1 MRAKRFLTTLGFA
14 VFAASMTAVVAQQP
28 RPCSSVPPTERAA
41 ARASGACGDI
51 APIIDTAPQ
60 NGDAASASLPVSS
73 VVGLAFDDAKGR
85 LTRFQLRRSYRPSAE
100 PGGTVLEQQPAPP
113 ARLPAGAIVRVVLS
127 DGTLRPPPK
136 VAASEIDE
144 PRPARAAPPVQQPQ
158 PAVANVPPVAAVIEP
173 PPPASTSREASV
185 QSDPPLADLDR
196 LAVPNVLGMSEK
208 SARTRLGRYRV
219 ELRERP
225 SSAPAGHVI
234 DQDPKA
240 PARATPGQSIRLIV
254 SSGPANNRAAA
265 IAQKALPPPI
275 SETLEL
281 ANVANRSFDE
291 ANSALAEFRVRRV
304 EVAGAAP
311 NGLVIGQSPAA
322 GSMVQP
328 GSAITLQVSD
338 GSLAAPVTTGA
349 NTPAAATSAAATAAA
364 NGPVATPPAATP
376 PAGTT
381 VAPTPAVT
389 TPSETTPAAETPP
402 AAASETSPAASA
414 PATPEA
420 TTPEAAPP
428 VSTTEPSVSEVQQP
442 AEPSLTA
449 LMPVL
454 GVGALLGLALAAF
467 WLARRNRSSG
477 EMIDIEP
484 TINLPAEPDVAIAP
498 DPEIRFAARVEVG
511 DAQIEFIATSDTA
524 DADLD
529 DELDSEEATIEHSGD
544 RHG

>member
-14 VFAASMTAVVAQQP
+14 VFAASMTAAVAQQP
-28 RPCSSVPPTERAA
+28 RPCSTVAPTERAA
-41 ARASGACGDI
+41 ARASGACRDI
-51 APIIDTAPQ
+51 APIVDAAPQ
-60 NGDAASASLPVSS
+60 NGDAASTNLPVSG
-73 VVGLAFDDAKGR
+73 VVGLTFDDAKDR
-85 LTRFQLRRSYRPSAE
+85 LTRFELRRSYRPSAE

-144 PRPARAAPPVQQPQ
+144 PRPARAAPRVQQPQ
-158 PAVANVPPVAAVIEP
+158 PAVADVPPVAAVLEP
-173 PPPASTSREASV
+173 LPPAGTSRESSV
-185 QSDPPLADLDR
+185 RSDPPLADRDR

-219 ELRERP
+219 ELRGRP

-240 PARATPGQSIRLIV
+240 PARATPGQPIRLVV

-265 IAQKALPPPI
+265 IAQKPLPPPV

-281 ANVANRSFDE
+281 ANVTNRSFDE
-291 ANSALAEFRVRRV
+291 ANGALAEFRVTRV
-304 EVAGAAP
+304 EVADAAP
-311 NGLVIGQSPAA
+311 NGQVIGQSPTA

-328 GSAITLQVSD
+328 GSTITLRVSD

-349 NTPAAATSAAATAAA
+349 NTPAA
-364 NGPVATPPAATP
+364 
-376 PAGTT
+376 
-381 VAPTPAVT
+381 
-389 TPSETTPAAETPP
+389 TTPAAATPP
-402 AAASETSPAASA
+402 AAASDASPAASA
-414 PATPEA
+414 PETPAA
-420 TTPEAAPP
+420 TTPDAASP
-428 VSTTEPSVSEVQQP
+428 VSTTEPPVSEVQQP
-442 AEPSLTA
+442 ADPSLTA

-467 WLARRNRSSG
+467 RLARRNRSSG
-477 EMIDIEP
+477 EMRNIEP

-498 DPEIRFAARVEVG
+498 DPEIKFAARLEVG

-529 DELDSEEATIEHSGD
+529 DELDSEKATVEHWGD

>member
-1 MRAKRFLTTLGFA
+1 MRAKRFLTNLGIA
-14 VFAASMTAVVAQQP
+14 VFAAGMTASVAQQP
-28 RPCSSVPPTERAA
+28 RPCSSVAPTERAA
-41 ARASGACGDI
+41 ARAAGACRDI

-73 VVGLAFDDAKGR
+73 VVGLAFDDAKDR

-100 PGGTVLEQQPAPP
+100 PAGTVLEQQPAPP

-158 PAVANVPPVAAVIEP
+158 PAVANVPPVAAVVEP
-173 PPPASTSREASV
+173 PPPARTSRESSV
-185 QSDPPLADLDR
+185 RSDPSLADPDR

-265 IAQKALPPPI
+265 IAQKALSPPV

-281 ANVANRSFDE
+281 ANVTDRSFEE

-311 NGLVIGQSPAA
+311 NGQVIGQSPAA

-328 GSAITLQVSD
+328 GSAIALQVSD

-349 NTPAAATSAAATAAA
+349 NTPAAMTSAAATAAA
-364 NGPVATPPAATP
+364 NGSVATPPAATP

-381 VAPTPAVT
+381 EAPTPAAV
-389 TPSETTPAAETPP
+389 TPAAVTPAAATPP
-402 AAASETSPAASA
+402 AAAPETSPAASA
-414 PATPEA
+414 PATPAA

-428 VSTTEPSVSEVQQP
+428 VSTTEPSMSEVQQP

-477 EMIDIEP
+477 EVIDIEP
-484 TINLPAEPDVAIAP
+484 TINLPPEPDVAIAP
-498 DPEIRFAARVEVG
+498 DPEIKFAARLEVG

-529 DELDSEEATIEHSGD
+529 EELDPEEATIEHWGD